1 MNHTTILL
9 VGHGSRED
17 TGNQEIRVFVDQWR
31 ARQPA
36 WRIEVCFI
44 EFAAPSL
51 HDGLLAAAR
60 SSRRVLVLPL
70 ILNAAGHAKMEIPE
84 AIEHAREHA
93 PGVEFLYGPHL
104 SACDPVLAILK
115 RRLRQAM
122 ATLDMPD
129 PTTTGVVLL
138 GRGSSD
144 RGANGDMAKMA
155 RWLQEE
161 SDHELVDLAFTG
173 ITFPRLER
181 VVQRQVLL
189 GMKQVVVLP
198 YYLFTGTLM
207 QRIARQVEHLRQQY
221 PQVRFAQASYFGFE
235 KEIFALLEQVRQ
247 HRVVHQLNAGI
258 LCPAADARDHVLV
271 NGARGRVIKTKSK
284 GDQLHHLGAV
294 FGSPVNGLLQAH
306 LPGLDQGIQGI

>member
-17 TGNQEIRVFVDQWR
+17 TGNQEILDFVAQWR

-36 WRIEVCFI
+36 WHIEVCFI

-51 HDGLLAAAR
+51 HDGLVAAAQ
-60 SSRRVLVLPL
+60 SSSRVLVLPL

-104 SACDPVLAILK
+104 SACDPILAVLK
-115 RRLRQAM
+115 RRLRKAM
-122 ATLDMPD
+122 TELDMPD

-144 RGANGDMAKMA
+144 RAANGDMAKMA

-161 SDHELVDLAFTG
+161 GDHELVDLAFTG

-181 VVQRQVLL
+181 VVQRQVLI
-189 GMKQVVVLP
+189 GMLQVVVLP
-198 YYLFTGTLM
+198 YYLYTGTLM
-207 QRIARQVEHLRQQY
+207 QRIHRQVEHLRVQY
-221 PQVRFAQASYFGFE
+221 PQVRFACGTHFGFE
-235 KEIFALLEQVRQ
+235 PEIF
-247 HRVVHQLNAGI
+247 
-258 LCPAADARDHVLV
+258 
-271 NGARGRVIKTKSK
+271 
-284 GDQLHHLGAV
+284 
-294 FGSPVNGLLQAH
+294 GLLDQRVADLLAGAPDSKLPCDGCSYREIAHDLGHGHSHEHTHATVHVHAQA
-306 LPGLDQGIQGI
+306 PEAQPA